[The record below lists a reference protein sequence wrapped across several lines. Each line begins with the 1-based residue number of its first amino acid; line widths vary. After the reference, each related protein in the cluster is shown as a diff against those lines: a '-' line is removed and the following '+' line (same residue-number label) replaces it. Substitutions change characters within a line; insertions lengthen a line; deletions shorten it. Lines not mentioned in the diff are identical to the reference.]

1 MQELIIRILKPKKP
15 HFDMW
20 GIGCVEIFSK
30 GHQAKCALSAVISK
44 MRGVPD
50 APTYRSM
57 RITSYRA
64 ACNIGPT
71 NLNYGLPSYDS

>member
-1 MQELIIRILKPKKP
+1 MLTVLRSGQRGEVILL
-15 HFDMW
+15 H
-20 GIGCVEIFSK
+20 SK
-30 GHQAKCALSAVISK
+30 GHQAKCALSATMSK

-64 ACNIGPT
+64 ACNRS
-71 NLNYGLPSYDS
+71 N